1 MPEHS
6 QQPPAVSWQKD
17 FATLT
22 KIRLNTFVLVTTF
35 FGYLLASR
43 SYGWSWM
50 TLFHTLLGTA
60 AAALGSAA
68 FNQLM
73 EIEQDARMKRT
84 SDRPLPSRRLDTMAA
99 FLIGCGLSAFGL
111 VHLSI
116 MVGSTPCMLTALTL
130 VSYVFVYTPMKRWHS
145 LNTLVGAIPGAI
157 PPLIGWT
164 ATGAPLTSAAW
175 FLFALMMFWQLPHF
189 VAINWLCRE
198 EYESAGY
205 KMWSNGDLSGRR
217 SARIAATFSVCLTLV
232 TVWPAITSQLQPVG
246 SILTIASGIWMTIK
260 AWLFIRQPNRET
272 ARALFL
278 FTLMYLLIV
287 FTLLAVFW
295 RS

>member
-1 MPEHS
+1 MPEHA
-6 QQPPAVSWQKD
+6 QQSPAVSWQKD

-43 SYGWSWM
+43 SYDWNWM
-50 TLFHTLLGTA
+50 ILFHTLLGTA
-60 AAALGSAA
+60 AAAFGSAA

-73 EIEQDARMKRT
+73 EIDQDARMKRT
-84 SDRPLPSRRLDTMAA
+84 ADRPLPSRRLGTVAA
-99 FLIGCGLSAFGL
+99 FLIGSGLSAFGL
-111 VHLSI
+111 VHLS
-116 MVGSTPCMLTALTL
+116 MKVGPTPCLLTALTL

-164 ATGAPLTSAAW
+164 ATGAPLTPAAW

-198 EYESAGY
+198 EYENAGY
-205 KMWSNGDLSGRR
+205 KMWSNGDIIGKR
-217 SARIAATFSVCLTLV
+217 SARIAATFSICLTLV
-232 TVWPAITSQLQPVG
+232 TVWPAIASLLHPIG
-246 SILTIASGIWMTIK
+246 SVLIIASGIWMTVKSWHFIK
-260 AWLFIRQPNRET
+260 QPTRET
-272 ARALFL
+272 ARSLFL

-287 FTLLAVFW
+287 FALLAIFW
-295 RS
+295 RA

>member
-1 MPEHS
+1 MPEHA
-6 QQPPAVSWQKD
+6 QLPPDVSWQKD

-43 SYGWSWM
+43 TYNWNWM
-50 TLFHTLLGTA
+50 ILFHTLLGTA
-60 AAALGSAA
+60 AAAFGSAA

-73 EIEQDARMKRT
+73 EIDQDARMKRT
-84 SDRPLPSRRLDTMAA
+84 ADRPLPSRRLGTTAA

-111 VHLSI
+111 VHLS
-116 MVGSTPCMLTALTL
+116 MKVGSVPSLLTALTL

-164 ATGAPLTSAAW
+164 ATGAPLTPAAW
-175 FLFALMMFWQLPHF
+175 FLFALMLFWQLPHF
-189 VAINWLCRE
+189 VSINWLCRE
-198 EYESAGY
+198 EYENAGY
-205 KMWSNGDLSGRR
+205 KMWSNGDIVGTR
-217 SARIAATFSVCLTLV
+217 SARIATTFSVCLTLV
-232 TVWPAITSQLQPVG
+232 TVWPAITAQIHPAG
-246 SILTIASGIWMTIK
+246 SVLIIASGIWMIIK
-260 AWLFIRQPNRET
+260 ASHFIRQPNRET

-278 FTLMYLLIV
+278 FTLLYLLIV
-287 FTLLAVFW
+287 FTLLAIFW
-295 RS
+295 RA

>member
-1 MPEHS
+1 MPENV
-6 QQPPAVSWQKD
+6 QQPLTITWRQD

-35 FGYLLASR
+35 FGYLLASG
-43 SYGWSWM
+43 SYNWSWV
-50 TLFHTLLGTA
+50 TLFHTMLGTA
-60 AAALGSAA
+60 AAAFGSAA

-84 SDRPLPSRRLDTMAA
+84 ADRPLPSRRLDVMAA
-99 FLIGCGLSAFGL
+99 FLIGSALAAFGL
-111 VHLSI
+111 VHLSV
-116 MVGSTPCMLTALTL
+116 MVGTAPCMLTALTL

-164 ATGAPLTSAAW
+164 AAGAPLNSAAW
-175 FLFALMMFWQLPHF
+175 FLFALMFFWQLPHF

-198 EYESAGY
+198 EYENAGY
-205 KMWSNGDLSGRR
+205 KMWSNGDSSGSR
-217 SARIAATFSVCLTLV
+217 SARIAAGFSACLTLV
-232 TVWPAITSQLQPVG
+232 TLWPAIAHLLSPTG
-246 SILTIASGIWMTIK
+246 SILVVIPGIWMCFK
-260 AWLFIRQPNRET
+260 AWKFTTQPTRET

-278 FTLMYLLIV
+278 FTLFYLLIV
-287 FTLLAVFW
+287 FSVLAVFW
-295 RS
+295 RK